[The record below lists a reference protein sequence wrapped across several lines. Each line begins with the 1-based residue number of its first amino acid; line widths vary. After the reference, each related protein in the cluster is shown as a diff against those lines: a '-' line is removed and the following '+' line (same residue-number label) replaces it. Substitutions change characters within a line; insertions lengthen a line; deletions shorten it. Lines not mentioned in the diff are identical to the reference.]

1 MIDVFIP
8 YITTCRPMLGG
19 ADVQQGHGDAP
30 PGISLLPG
38 WPMFQ
43 ACLSVCVALCLSVFE
58 SDGWR
63 RRALQEV
70 SRSGLIH

>member
-1 MIDVFIP
+1 MIDVLIP

-43 ACLSVCVALCLSVFE
+43 AFFLSVSLFVFVRI

-63 RRALQEV
+63 RRALQEL
-70 SRSGLIH
+70 SRSGLVH